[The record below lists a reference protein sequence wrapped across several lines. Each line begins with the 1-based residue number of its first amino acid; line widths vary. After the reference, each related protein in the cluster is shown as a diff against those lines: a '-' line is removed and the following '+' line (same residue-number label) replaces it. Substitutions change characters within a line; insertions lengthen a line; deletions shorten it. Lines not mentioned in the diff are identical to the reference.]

1 MNGPELEWNEKQKKG
16 GLKSAFRELTP
27 GKLFAFCVL
36 FGAAW
41 CVLYYFFNPN
51 AGFEKLFFRSG
62 EDMFM
67 DFFNSVRDAAQFA
80 RVYTERR
87 VIYPPLANLL
97 FLIFS
102 RFLPASYT
110 DTAFAERLRWREVP
124 AAYLLIFLYSA
135 AMLLALYVLL
145 RDSARTRGTFE
156 VLFPLAAVFSF
167 PAVYAVE
174 RGNIILLSAI
184 LTLFFAATY
193 QSENRMHRELGLICL
208 AAAFGLKLYPALF
221 GWVLIADK
229 RYREAARCA
238 GYGVLF
244 LLIPSFFFGGPMCLL
259 TMVQNVLRFS
269 SVQDPAVPSNFTT
282 YTAWVLGVPA
292 KALSRV
298 FYLWCAVCLAAFLL
312 SPFVFREKR
321 WKCFLMG
328 AVLILTVPSLTSPY
342 SATFLLIPLLLLAKT
357 PEKHTASDWVY
368 LIWAIL
374 PFVPIPNLTK
384 YSANMITVYVA
395 TGVLSVYLCAEILI
409 GFFGG
414 LLQKRAG
421 APAAAET

>member
-51 AGFEKLFFRSG
+51 AGFENLFFRSG

-238 GYGVLF
+238 VYGVLF

-269 SVQDPAVPSNFTT
+269 SVQDPAVLSNFTT

-298 FYLWCAVCLAAFLL
+298 FYLWCAICLAAFLL

-357 PEKHTASDWVY
+357 PEKHTR
-368 LIWAIL
+368 
-374 PFVPIPNLTK
+374 LTGC
-384 YSANMITVYVA
+384 I
-395 TGVLSVYLCAEILI
+395 
-409 GFFGG
+409 
-414 LLQKRAG
+414 
-421 APAAAET
+421 